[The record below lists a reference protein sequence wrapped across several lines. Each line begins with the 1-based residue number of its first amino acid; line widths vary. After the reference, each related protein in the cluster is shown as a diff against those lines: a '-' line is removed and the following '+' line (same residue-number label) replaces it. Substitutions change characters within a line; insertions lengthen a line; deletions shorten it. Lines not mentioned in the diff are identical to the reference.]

1 MKTKTTSTFT
11 LEENEL
17 AALGTVVDLLNEMQE
32 ECDEYV
38 NSDLTLGDS
47 RVSFT
52 MLSETVHFLDYLW
65 ACGSASI
72 SAANYEDEDEPIH
85 FDSALEMGEEE
96 YKRACFAADNV

>member
-11 LEENEL
+11 LEKNEL

-38 NSDLTLGDS
+38 NSDLTLGDA

-52 MLSETVHFLDYLW
+52 MLNETVHFLDYLW

-72 SAANYEDEDEPIH
+72 SAANYDEDDEQLS
-85 FDSALEMGEEE
+85 FDDFEEGNE
-96 YKRACFAADNV
+96 DYESNDEV

>member
-72 SAANYEDEDEPIH
+72 SAANYDEDDEQLS
-85 FDSALEMGEEE
+85 FDDFEEGNE
-96 YKRACFAADNV
+96 DYESNDEV

>member
-11 LEENEL
+11 LEKNEL

-72 SAANYEDEDEPIH
+72 SAANYDEDDEQLS
-85 FDSALEMGEEE
+85 FDDFEEGNE
-96 YKRACFAADNV
+96 DYESNDEV